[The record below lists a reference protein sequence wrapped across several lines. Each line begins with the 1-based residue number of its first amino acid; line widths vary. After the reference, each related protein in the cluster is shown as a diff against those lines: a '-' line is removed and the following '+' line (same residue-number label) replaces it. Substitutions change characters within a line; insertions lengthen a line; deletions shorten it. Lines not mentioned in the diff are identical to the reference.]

1 MCYVKISIFISF
13 WREGESVGEKEIER
27 TNEQYHNCCS
37 CLIIT
42 NEVVGVQVMK
52 DDILLVDSDTTR
64 KDVISEIEI

>member
-1 MCYVKISIFISF
+1 M
-13 WREGESVGEKEIER
+13 GEKETER

-42 NEVVGVQVMK
+42 NEDVGVQVMK

-64 KDVISEIEI
+64 KDVISEIGI